1 MDLATHNLYDT
12 LGISPEA
19 TAPEIKK
26 AFRRLSLTLHPDKN
40 IDGGKLGTQRDA
52 QYTKLLE
59 AYEVLSDQ
67 RKRAIYD
74 AMRRQPAAHSQQQQ
88 QQQHQMNLNQSR
100 GASWAD
106 EHYRRPVYPRH
117 GGQQSTSTVSYP
129 HSHRIEYDRNERHGN
144 YPYQDYRQSAYQYD
158 NERANQDQGDTSN
171 DSPMVPQQR
180 RRASPTRSQY
190 ERDITTQIDL
200 SLEEC
205 YTGCAVP
212 IEVERKINGRQEK
225 STVYANIVPGTDDKE
240 TVVLPGMG
248 HRENGKTTDLCV
260 SVNVTPQHKFERKGM
275 NLFYHMEI
283 TLKESLCGFSKELE
297 HIDGKTY
304 KVASEK
310 GKPVRH
316 GARRIIPD
324 KGFKRSDVEKAGNL
338 IILFDVIYPSM
349 LEESQVETLASVL

>member
-19 TAPEIKK
+19 TAPEVKK

-74 AMRRQPAAHSQQQQ
+74 AMRRQPVAQSQQGHIQNPSAN
-88 QQQHQMNLNQSR
+88 HSHNQ
-100 GASWAD
+100 GALWAD
-106 EHYRRPVYPRH
+106 EHFRRPIYPRH
-117 GGQQSTSTVSYP
+117 RET
-129 HSHRIEYDRNERHGN
+129 YDRHDPHIRHDN
-144 YPYQDYRQSAYQYD
+144 YRDYRQPAYGYEGASHED
-158 NERANQDQGDTSN
+158 HSKEIN
-171 DSPMVPQQR
+171 DSSSVPQQR
-180 RRASPTRSQY
+180 RRRSSPTSSQY
-190 ERDITTQIDL
+190 DRDITTQIDL

-260 SVNVTPQHKFERKGM
+260 SVNVTPHHKFERKGM

-304 KVASEK
+304 KVGSEK

-316 GARRIIPD
+316 GARRVIPD
-324 KGFKRSDVEKAGNL
+324 KGFRRSDVEKAGNL